1 MAHEIQG
8 NVFVK
13 ADPNEEEVVIPDGI
27 TEIASKA
34 FYCCRAKKFVVPES
48 VTSLSEKSFDASGM
62 TSIIVFSSGSIHPA
76 TDSQF
81 IAGSRFSVHRGAGFC
96 CP

>member
-13 ADPNEEEVVIPDGI
+13 ADPNKEEVVIPDGI
-27 TEIASKA
+27 TEMASKA

-48 VTSLSEKSFDASGM
+48 VRKAEKR
-62 TSIIVFSSGSIHPA
+62 SSGKP
-76 TDSQF
+76 
-81 IAGSRFSVHRGAGFC
+81 SVLKLCLAWNLTFDRGGNAR
-96 CP
+96 